1 MKRRS
6 FLSKS
11 VLGVGGAVVSAQSTV
26 PIPKRKKV
34 AAVVTEYR
42 WYTHADVICGRLLG
56 GYSANNIWTPPR
68 TQLVSVYRD
77 QVPANDMV
85 PDLAARHNFR
95 VCRNISE
102 ALTLGGKKLAVDA
115 VLFIAEQGQYPYNDA
130 GQHLYPRFEMFSEI
144 LDIYEASGSSVP
156 TYFDKHFSY
165 DWAKAKAIFDR
176 ARRLK
181 FPLLAGSSV
190 PVSLRSPELNLPLET
205 PIAEVGCVGHGELD
219 AYGFHMLE
227 AMQCLVERR
236 KGGETGVREVE
247 LIESAAVW
255 AWLGG
260 QGAWA
265 TPLIEA
271 AYAIDPNSKAM
282 SLKERAKDPV
292 IFRIQYI
299 DGLKVVVLILTPRRI
314 GRTVALSAP
323 GWREP
328 LRTLFS
334 PATVRPLPHF
344 DGLVSCIEE
353 MFVTGKEQ
361 YPPERTLLTTGIL
374 SHLFDSRRAKR
385 PVATPALTISYRAP
399 ETAWYQRA

>member
-6 FLSKS
+6 FLNLP
-11 VLGVGGAVVSAQSTV
+11 VLGSAGVLASAQL
-26 PIPKRKKV
+26 PAPKRMKV

-42 WYTHADVICGRLLG
+42 WYAHADVICGRLLG

-68 TQLVSVYRD
+68 TQLVSVYRA
-77 QVPANDMV
+77 QTPANDMV
-85 PDLAARHNFR
+85 PDLAARHNLR
-95 VCRNISE
+95 VCQSIPE

-115 VLFIAEQGQYPYNDA
+115 VLFIAEQGQYPYNDV
-130 GQHLYPRFEMFSEI
+130 GQHLYPRFEMFSQI
-144 LDIYEASGSSVP
+144 LDLYEASGSSVP

-165 DWAKAKAIFDR
+165 DWMKAKAIFDR
-176 ARRLK
+176 SRKLG
-181 FPLLAGSSV
+181 FPLMAGSSV
-190 PVSLRSPELNLPLET
+190 PLSLRAPDLDIPLGT
-205 PIAEVGCVGHGELD
+205 PITEVGCVGHGQLD

-247 LIESAAVW
+247 MIEGNSVW

-265 TPLIEA
+265 KPLIES
-271 AYAIDPNSKAM
+271 AYASDPNSNTM

-299 DGLKVVVLILTPRRI
+299 DGLKVAALILTPSRI
-314 GRTVALSAP
+314 GRTVALRVP
-323 GWREP
+323 GRREP
-328 LRTLFS
+328 LRTLFG
-334 PATVRPLPHF
+334 PKTVRPLPHF
-344 DGLVSCIEE
+344 DGLVRSIEE

-374 SHLFDSRRAKR
+374 SYLFESRRAKG
-385 PVATPALTISYRAP
+385 PVAAPGLNVSYRAP
-399 ETAWYQRA
+399 DNVWYQRA